1 MPNNKKIAIDE
12 AMYERAKFFER
23 CVDEFKR
30 TLKTNDKIY
39 VEGERYFIIH
49 KYSRFATVQGKN
61 YQTSFF
67 YDELYRG
74 RRIGQ
79 YRLCGF
85 DSYFY
90 TDGSVQSLEGKRMNQ
105 EYIDKLIDK
114 WGWGL
119 VSIWCEMT
127 AYIEQDDDKK
137 KIYLEKAKELQD
149 KQSEIIKNTFTIADY
164 YGLDKQCNQTIE
176 ECGELI

>member
-1 MPNNKKIAIDE
+1 
-12 AMYERAKFFER
+12 
-23 CVDEFKR
+23 
-30 TLKTNDKIY
+30 
-39 VEGERYFIIH
+39 
-49 KYSRFATVQGKN
+49 
-61 YQTSFF
+61 
-67 YDELYRG
+67 
-74 RRIGQ
+74 
-79 YRLCGF
+79 
-85 DSYFY
+85 
-90 TDGSVQSLEGKRMNQ
+90 MNQ

-176 ECGELI
+176 ECGELIQALAKFNRVKGNGFDTPVKLGEAFEMIIEEIADVQICINQLIYLTKRQYEINEITSSKLNRQIRRIDEEKTRSVENDKR